1 MQASLKPW
9 WSMLRIS
16 ITAAHKCCYRISA
29 KMMLLH
35 AEPATFAARLSN
47 KRIKLLKPIY
57 DTNTD
62 CPIIGITDDTRPMH
76 AIH

>member
-1 MQASLKPW
+1 
-9 WSMLRIS
+9 
-16 ITAAHKCCYRISA
+16 
-29 KMMLLH
+29 MMLLH

-57 DTNTD
+57 DTTTD
-62 CPIIGITDDTRPMH
+62 RPTIGTTDDTRPMH

>member
-1 MQASLKPW
+1 
-9 WSMLRIS
+9 
-16 ITAAHKCCYRISA
+16 
-29 KMMLLH
+29 MMLLH

-62 CPIIGITDDTRPMH
+62 SPIIGITDDTRPMH